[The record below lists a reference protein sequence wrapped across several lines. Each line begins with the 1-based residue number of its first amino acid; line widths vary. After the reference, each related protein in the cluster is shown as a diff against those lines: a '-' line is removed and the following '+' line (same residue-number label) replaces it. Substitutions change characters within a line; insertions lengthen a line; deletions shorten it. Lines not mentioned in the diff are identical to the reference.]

1 MADGKLR
8 EVEHSITVAAP
19 PAEVYRLIA
28 EVENWPQLFPPTVY
42 AESEELS
49 DGEERIRIWATANG
63 EAKHWTSRRTL
74 DPVGLRIEFGQEVS
88 SDPVATMGGTW
99 IIEPL
104 GETESLIRL
113 LHHYRAVDDDPEKLS
128 WIDRAVDTNSRSE
141 LDALKRNA
149 ELLVSAGQ
157 AVDEIGE
164 RFSPVLSFEDSV
176 RIDSSAKDVYD
187 FLNEAQL
194 WTDRLPHVARVRLT
208 ESVPGLQVLNMD
220 TLTKSGESH
229 TTESIRVCM
238 PHLRIAYK
246 QTTLPPLM
254 LLHTGQWR
262 LSEDDEGVTTAVS
275 QHTVVINV
283 ERITEFLGPEADLG
297 RARIFIRDALG
308 NNSRATLAL
317 ARQFTE
323 ARH

>member
-1 MADGKLR
+1 MTDGKIR
-8 EVEHSITVAAP
+8 EVEHDITVAAP
-19 PAEVYRLIA
+19 PADVYRLIA

-42 AESEELS
+42 AESEALFG
-49 DGEERIRIWATANG
+49 GEERIRIWATANG

-88 SDPVATMGGTW
+88 SDPVATMAGTW

-104 GETESLIRL
+104 GEAESRIRL
-113 LHHYRAVDDDPEKLS
+113 LHHYRAVDDDPEKLA

-149 ELLVSAGQ
+149 ELLVAAGQ
-157 AVDEIGE
+157 AADDSGG
-164 RFSPVLSFEDSV
+164 RLSPVLSFEDSV
-176 RIDSSAKDVYD
+176 RIGGSAKDVYD
-187 FLNEAQL
+187 FLNEAGL
-194 WTDRLPHVARVRLT
+194 WTDRLPHVARVQLT

-220 TLTKSGESH
+220 TLTKDGDRH
-229 TTESIRVCM
+229 TTESVRVCL

-262 LSEDDEGVTTAVS
+262 LAEDEDGVTTAVS
-275 QHTVVINV
+275 HHTVVINTD
-283 ERITEFLGPEADLG
+283 RITELLGPEADLAK
-297 RARIFIRDALG
+297 ARTLVRDALG

-317 ARQFTE
+317 AKQFAE
-323 ARH
+323 AQR